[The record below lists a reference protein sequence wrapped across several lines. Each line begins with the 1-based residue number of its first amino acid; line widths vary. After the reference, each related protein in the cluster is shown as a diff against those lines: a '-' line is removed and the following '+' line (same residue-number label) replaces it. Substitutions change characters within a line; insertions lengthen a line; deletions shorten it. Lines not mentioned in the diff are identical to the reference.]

1 MSEQPPHP
9 LRHIAIIMDGNNRW
23 ARSRDLP
30 SIAGH
35 KAGAERLEEI
45 VNACREIKLECLT
58 VFAFSSENWKRPK
71 QEVGGIMSLFAT
83 TLKKYRRELVN
94 QDVRLRIIG
103 RRDRLSDRLNKL
115 IDSVESDTAGGK
127 YQLNIAA
134 DYGGRWDIAQT
145 AQVLAEQVK
154 QGDLDPSEID
164 ENLLSKYLST
174 ANSPDPDLLIRTG
187 AECRISNFLLWQL
200 SYAELHFSNCYWP
213 DFDKPKFFQAIEEYY
228 QRQRR
233 FGTNPQ
239 SALPEL
245 NLASGRR

>member
-1 MSEQPPHP
+1 MSEQNPHP

-23 ARSRDLP
+23 AKSRDLP

-45 VNACREIKLECLT
+45 VNACRELQLECLT

-83 TLKKYRRELVN
+83 TLKKYRRDLVS
-94 QDVRLRIIG
+94 QDVRLKVIG

-115 IDSVESDTAGGK
+115 IDSVESETAAGK
-127 YQLNIAA
+127 YHLNIAA
-134 DYGGRWDIAQT
+134 DYGGRWDIAEATRIVAEHVKNGELQPADIT
-145 AQVLAEQVK
+145 EELLAEH
-154 QGDLDPSEID
+154 
-164 ENLLSKYLST
+164 LST
-174 ANSPDPDLLIRTG
+174 SGLPDPDLLIRTG

-200 SYAELHFSNCYWP
+200 SYTELHFSNCYWP
-213 DFDKPKFFQAIEEYY
+213 DFDTSKFHQAIEEYY

-233 FGTNPQ
+233 FGTNPL
-239 SALPEL
+239 SAAPKL
-245 NLASGRR
+245 NLASGRS

>member
-1 MSEQPPHP
+1 MSEQSAHP

-83 TLKKYRRELVN
+83 TLKKYRRELVS
-94 QDVRLRIIG
+94 QDVRLRVIG

-115 IDSVESDTAGGK
+115 IETVESDTAGGK

-134 DYGGRWDIAQT
+134 DYGGRWDIAQA
-145 AQVLAEQVK
+145 AQTLAKRVER
-154 QGDLDPSEID
+154 GELSPADINED
-164 ENLLSKYLST
+164 LLSQQLST
-174 ANSPDPDLLIRTG
+174 DDLPDPDLLIRTG

-200 SYAELHFSNCYWP
+200 SYTELHFSNCYWP
-213 DFDKPKFFQAIEEYY
+213 DFDKSCFFQAIEEYY

-233 FGTNPQ
+233 FGTNPLSQ
-239 SALPEL
+239 GPQL